1 MWQRCT
7 VRRVLSRRLRGFS
20 LLAVR
25 QAALLSPWRLD
36 SSRNHRGQAPH
47 TRLFRCL
54 LVSLCFCARGHTR
67 SRVRPGVSVWVVG
80 HAQPRGHRRQGSGLG
95 SVWGGGTPSPAQG
108 PQKVTGQAWGQCGG
122 GHTHPRGHTR
132 SRVRPG
138 VSVRVVGHAQPR
150 GHRRSQVR
158 PGVSVRVVGH
168 AQPRGHKQSWV
179 RPGVSVWG
187 GGGHTQG
194 VGSPGQPW
202 DSSCGYCEYSG
213 QSERL
218 CPGRRSLGVAGLGLG
233 SPGTRGAAAPGHT
246 PQERALLIVSTAPP
260 PGAP

>member
-1 MWQRCT
+1 M
-7 VRRVLSRRLRGFS
+7 
-20 LLAVR
+20 
-25 QAALLSPWRLD
+25 
-36 SSRNHRGQAPH
+36 
-47 TRLFRCL
+47 
-54 LVSLCFCARGHTR
+54 
-67 SRVRPGVSVWVVG
+67 
-80 HAQPRGHRRQGSGLG
+80 
-95 SVWGGGTPSPAQG
+95 PSPGATEG
-108 PQKVTGQAWGQCGG
+108 KGQAWGQCGG

-132 SRVRPG
+132 SR
-138 VSVRVVGHAQPR
+138 
-150 GHRRSQVR
+150 VR

-260 PGAP
+260 QERPESALRLRAAACLSPCHASALGAGSSALGVFGCVCHCPHRDCFASYLFFF

>member
-1 MWQRCT
+1 M
-7 VRRVLSRRLRGFS
+7 
-20 LLAVR
+20 
-25 QAALLSPWRLD
+25 
-36 SSRNHRGQAPH
+36 
-47 TRLFRCL
+47 
-54 LVSLCFCARGHTR
+54 
-67 SRVRPGVSVWVVG
+67 
-80 HAQPRGHRRQGSGLG
+80 
-95 SVWGGGTPSPAQG
+95 PSPGATEG
-108 PQKVTGQAWGQCGG
+108 KGQAWGQCGG

-132 SRVRPG
+132 SR
-138 VSVRVVGHAQPR
+138 
-150 GHRRSQVR
+150 VR

-260 PGAP
+260 QERPESALRLRAAACLSPCHASVAPSGLAPLHWVCLGVFAIVLTVIVLHLTSSFSNCLGSKVCLVFSQAFSAQPLEWILPVLADELCV